1 LNSIIVEQVY
11 KKHHEW
17 LMAVAYNFT
26 QDKSKAEEL
35 VQNLYLRLLEL
46 PNISKIKHNND
57 INLFYLYKM
66 IRSMFLNSTKKQIN
80 VIPINEEIIN
90 NFEDIT
96 YNIDEDNEHEQL
108 VVTVNHI
115 LENDIDWF
123 SRLLLKIYLDDDHS
137 IESLH
142 KETKISKSTIWSSL
156 SKTKK
161 FVKNKI
167 NENR

>member
-1 LNSIIVEQVY
+1 
-11 KKHHEW
+11 
-17 LMAVAYNFT
+17 MAVAYNFT